1 MMDLSD
7 QQEVYQHYLEKLHQI
22 IMMTFIVSVVYD
34 HIEQIMHLKSM
45 KGYVINIIIANQ

>member
-22 IMMTFIVSVVYD
+22 IMMTFIVSVAFN
-34 HIEQIMHLKSM
+34 HIEQIMQLKSM
-45 KGYVINIIIANQ
+45 KGYVIKMIIVN

>member
-22 IMMTFIVSVVYD
+22 IMMTFIFSVAYN
-34 HIEQIMHLKSM
+34 HIEQIAHLKTM
-45 KGYVINIIIANQ
+45 KGYVINMIIANQ